1 MDKNL
6 VKEIKILSHEFLTTT
21 QEIFSKPGY
30 FVGKIQDNPAT
41 FHRACIFLAVVS
53 LLLTAINII
62 SYKINHIPLNWSFI
76 SCESGVTCLIFMIFS
91 SGVWAFSKALGGKG
105 TATKTL
111 CICFYASVV
120 LVPVKVLE
128 LPTRVIRDGVLLQGP
143 ISDITIEKAR
153 AAINATAFKFEF
165 IVLIGII
172 AFLWLMTNMLKQV
185 HEFGRVRQFFLFVFS
200 FFLLTTMTN
209 SFQEP
214 ITQLILRAFS

>member
-1 MDKNL
+1 MDKSL
-6 VKEIKILSHEFLTTT
+6 MKEIKNLAHEFLRAT
-21 QEIFSKPGY
+21 QRVFSKPGY
-30 FVGKIQDNPAT
+30 FAGAMQDNPAT
-41 FHRACIFLAVVS
+41 FRRACTFLAVVS

-62 SYKINHIPLNWSFI
+62 SYKINHIPLDWSFI
-76 SCESGVTCLIFMIFS
+76 SFESGVTCLIFMIFS

-105 TATKTL
+105 TVTKTL
-111 CICFYASVV
+111 CTCFYASVV

-128 LPTRVIRDGVLLQGP
+128 LPTRVIRDGILLQGP
-143 ISDITIEKAR
+143 ISDITIDRTR

-172 AFLWLMTNMLKQV
+172 AFLWLMTNMLKKV
-185 HEFGRVRQFFLFVFS
+185 HAFGRVRQFFLFVFS
-200 FFLLTTMTN
+200 FYLLTMMTN